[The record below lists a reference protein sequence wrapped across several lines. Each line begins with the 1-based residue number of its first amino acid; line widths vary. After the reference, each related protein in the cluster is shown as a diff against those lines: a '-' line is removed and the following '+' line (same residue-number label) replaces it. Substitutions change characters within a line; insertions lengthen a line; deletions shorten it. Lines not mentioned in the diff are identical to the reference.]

1 MPSMADIVLG
11 LATSHTP
18 QLSTPPEVWPQH
30 GENDKKNPWLFDRA
44 GKRVSYN
51 EVLAAADLA
60 LPAREPT
67 PEKQRERHAAAQRA
81 VAHLQETLEEVS
93 PDVVVVFGDDQAE
106 IFPHDFRPALMVHWG
121 ETVPNMPDLFTRA
134 PYEAGRKAGWAYGP
148 ERATIPIRAD
158 LGKHMVDHL
167 IDDGFDVATSR
178 KLDNDMGLGHAFGFV
193 FGRLMNGKTTPIVP
207 VILNTLYPP
216 NQPTPGR
223 CYELGQS
230 VRAAIEDW
238 PADVRV
244 AIVGSG
250 GLSHFVIDE
259 EIDQQFIAALRSKKA
274 EDFAELPR
282 ERLESGTGE
291 LRSWTGAAGALEGL
305 DLDFMEYYP
314 CYRSPAGTGVA
325 MGFAVWR

>member
-1 MPSMADIVLG
+1 MASIVMG

-30 GENDKKNPWLFDRA
+30 GENDKKNPWLFDRL
-44 GKRVSYN
+44 GKRVSYD
-51 EVLAAADLA
+51 EVLATADPDI
-60 LPAREPT
+60 PARELR
-67 PEKQRERHAAAQRA
+67 PEKQRERYEGAQRA
-81 VAHLQETLEEVS
+81 VAHLQEKLAEVS

-106 IFPHDFRPALMVHWG
+106 IFPHQFRPALMVHWG
-121 ETVPNMPDLFTRA
+121 ETVRNMPDLFTQA

-158 LGKHMVDHL
+158 LGKHIVDAL
-167 IDDGFDVATSR
+167 IDDGFDVASSTQ
-178 KLDNDMGLGHAFGFV
+178 LDNDMGLGHAFGFI
-193 FGRLMNGKTTPIVP
+193 FGRIMNGKPVPMVPI
-207 VILNTLYPP
+207 ILNTLYPP
-216 NQPTPGR
+216 NQPSATR
-223 CYELGQS
+223 CYALGQAI
-230 VRAAIEDW
+230 RKAIEDW

-244 AIVGSG
+244 AVAGSG

-259 EIDQQFIAALRSKKA
+259 EIDEQFMAALRSKKA
-274 EDFAELPR
+274 EAFGALPR

-305 DLDFMEYYP
+305 DVEYLEYYP

-325 MGFAVWR
+325 MGFALWS